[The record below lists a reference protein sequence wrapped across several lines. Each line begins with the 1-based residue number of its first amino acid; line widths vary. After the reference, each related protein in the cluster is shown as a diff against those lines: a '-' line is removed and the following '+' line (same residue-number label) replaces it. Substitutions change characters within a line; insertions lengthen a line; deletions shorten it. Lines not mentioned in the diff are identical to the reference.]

1 MAAVGERGP
10 AAACGGP
17 LQPDRS
23 GTVGNDGRGGDGSRR
38 CPNALFSYLWAMFAL
53 HNLHARLAMMPML
66 RALIP
71 FAVGIAAA
79 DRFLLPAWFVWG
91 GFVVCGSLALVRR
104 SSLYAVGA
112 LLLFGW
118 GLYGLHEPRPDSVP
132 RATRCD
138 FELSLDEGRTGR
150 ITAWRDEADGRW
162 RAVALRVVVRGDS
175 TLHLRTGERLLVR
188 SYLNDFPA
196 ALPEYGALMRRR
208 GYVGTM
214 WIAPWQL
221 LERCPPRGVSLH
233 DGAVE
238 RLRRLGLSP
247 EGEAL
252 CEAMAAGER
261 SALSAARREAYAR
274 SGTSHLL
281 AVSGLHVG
289 IVFLLVN
296 ALLGWMPLLRRGH
309 LWRNVVAVALIWLYA
324 SVTGLAP
331 SVVRAALMFSALQ
344 LSLAAGSVYKS
355 GNILS
360 ATAFVMLV
368 WEPQWL
374 FDISFQLS
382 FVAVAAILAWAVPLG
397 RRLRTSWRPLDWL
410 VDMLVVGLVASV
422 ATAPLVACN
431 FGQISL
437 AGVAINP
444 LVIPLA
450 TLLLF
455 GTVVWMVCPVPWLA
469 PLLGPVLDG
478 LAAAQNGLIDWAARW
493 PWGAVEMHPSA
504 GAVAAVY
511 ALFVAITALAGC
523 AEPKK
528 KVSLRR

>member
-1 MAAVGERGP
+1 
-10 AAACGGP
+10 
-17 LQPDRS
+17 
-23 GTVGNDGRGGDGSRR
+23 
-38 CPNALFSYLWAMFAL
+38 
-53 HNLHARLAMMPML
+53 ML

-71 FAVGIAAA
+71 FIAGIAAA
-79 DRFLLPAWFVWG
+79 DRCVLPEWFVWG
-91 GFVVCGSLALVRR
+91 GFVVCGALALVRR

-118 GLYGLHEPRPDSVP
+118 GIYGLHLPRPDRLP
-132 RATRCD
+132 RGVRCD
-138 FELSLDEGRTGR
+138 FELTLGEGRTGR
-150 ITAWRDEADGRW
+150 ITAWRDEACGVW
-162 RAVALRVVVRGDS
+162 RAASERIVVRGDS
-175 TLHLRTGERLLVR
+175 ALNLRTGERLWVR
-188 SYLNDFPA
+188 SYLRDFPA
-196 ALPEYGALMRRR
+196 DWPEYGALMRRR

-214 WIAPWQL
+214 WIASWQL
-221 LERCPPRGVSLH
+221 LERRPPHGVSLH
-233 DGAVE
+233 DGAVG

-247 EGEAL
+247 ESGAL

-261 SALSAARREAYAR
+261 AALTPERREAYAR
-274 SGTSHLL
+274 SGTAHLL

-309 LWRNVVAVALIWLYA
+309 LWRNGVAVVLIWGYA
-324 SVTGLAP
+324 AVTGLAP

-344 LSLAAGSVYKS
+344 LSLAAGSTYRS
-355 GNILS
+355 GNVLA
-360 ATAFVMLV
+360 ATAFVMLA

-397 RRLRTSWRPLDWL
+397 RRVRTGMRLIDAAI
-410 VDMLVVGLVASV
+410 DMVVVGVVASV
-422 ATAPLVACN
+422 ATAPLVAHT
-431 FGQISL
+431 FGQLSL
-437 AGVAINP
+437 AGVAVNP

-455 GTVVWMVCPVPWLA
+455 GAVVWMVCPAAWLA
-469 PLLGPVLDG
+469 PLFRPVLEG
-478 LAAAQNGLIDWAARW
+478 LAAAQNALVDWAARW
-493 PWGAVEMHPSA
+493 PWGAVEGRPSA
-504 GAVAAVY
+504 GETAAVY
-511 ALFVAITALAGC
+511 ALFVAITAVAAC